1 MEFLVENAYFIVVT
15 VIGNVTVIVTVIVHG
30 YISIRLNKLQ
40 EGIYQAVFPNRS
52 LRLSKVCG
60 KTTNA
65 SRLLFQIINF

>member
-40 EGIYQAVFPNRS
+40 EGTYQAYFSESIITIKQGLWKNNKH
-52 LRLSKVCG
+52 LSSVIS
-60 KTTNA
+60 N
-65 SRLLFQIINF
+65 